1 VTGQLRAFVVAGTHS
16 GVGKTTVTVGLVGA
30 LRARGLGV
38 APFKAGPDYID
49 PTYHT
54 AAAGQPSRNLDTWL
68 MPRDAIRR
76 SFDRGAGRADIVVVE
91 GVMGLFDGKDNELDD
106 GSTASL
112 AKLLGLPVVLVVDAR
127 AMSGSAAAL
136 VHGYASFD
144 ADVNLCGVI
153 LNNLGSD
160 HHYELAR
167 DAVERHTGV
176 PVFGGIL
183 RSDGLVLPERH
194 LGLIP
199 EPERAAAS
207 VIGEAARIVAQRVD
221 IDALLARTQIARRA
235 EPSRQPRPVSDRVP
249 IAVARD
255 EAFSFYYED
264 GLDALAEAGAELLS
278 FSPLHDRCLPA
289 GARGLYIGG
298 GFPEVFAAGLAEN
311 HPMREEIRQ
320 FGLTGAPV
328 FAECGGHMY
337 LGESLT
343 DQQGVTHPMVGLT
356 PVCSTLA
363 GTRLTLG
370 YRTATSLRDGPLGP
384 AGTVIRGHEFHL
396 STSTPPAD
404 DDACWRV
411 EGSPVT
417 AGGFAR
423 GGTWSSYLHLHFGA
437 QPELARSFV
446 KACAAGTAVGTRS
459 GGRA

>member
-1 VTGQLRAFVVAGTHS
+1 LSGSLPAFVVAGTHS
-16 GVGKTTVTVGLVGA
+16 GVGKTTVTVGLIGA
-30 LRARGLGV
+30 LRARGLRV

-54 AAAGQPSRNLDTWL
+54 AAAGHPSRNLDTWL

-76 SFDRGAGRADIVVVE
+76 SFDRGRTRSDVVVVE
-91 GVMGLFDGKDNELDD
+91 GVMGLFDGKEGERDD

-144 ADVNLCGVI
+144 ADVDVCGVI

-167 DAVERHTGV
+167 DAIERHTGV

-207 VIGEAARIVAQRVD
+207 VIGEAARIVAQRVNL
-221 IDALLARTQIARRA
+221 DALLARTQIDRKP
-235 EPSRQPRPVSDRVP
+235 EPPHQAPSVGDRIPVA
-249 IAVARD
+249 IARD

-278 FSPLHDRCLPA
+278 FSPLRDRHLPA

-298 GFPEVFAAGLAEN
+298 GFPEVFAAGLAQN
-311 HPMREEIRQ
+311 RPMLDAIQ
-320 FGLTGAPV
+320 SFGQSGAPV

-356 PVCSTLA
+356 PVRSTLA

-384 AGTVIRGHEFHL
+384 AGTVIRAHEFHL

-417 AGGFAR
+417 SGGFAR

-446 KACAAGTAVGTRS
+446 GACAAETPART
-459 GGRA
+459 GRRA

>member
-1 VTGQLRAFVVAGTHS
+1 MTEQLRAFVVAGTHS
-16 GVGKTTVTVGLVGA
+16 GVGKTTVTVGLIGA
-30 LRARGLGV
+30 LRARGLRV

-76 SFDRGAGRADIVVVE
+76 SFGRGASRADVVVVE
-91 GVMGLFDGKDNELDD
+91 GVMGLFDGKEDERDD

-136 VHGYASFD
+136 VHGYRSFD
-144 ADVNLCGVI
+144 PDVEVCGVI

-160 HHYELAR
+160 RHYELAR
-167 DAVERHTGV
+167 DAIERHTHV

-199 EPERAAAS
+199 EPERAGAS
-207 VIGEAARIVAQRVD
+207 VINEAARVVAERVD
-221 IDALLARTQIARRA
+221 IDALLARTQIGRKA
-235 EPSRQPRPVSDRVP
+235 EPSRDPHRVPERVP

-278 FSPLHDRCLPA
+278 FSPLRDRGLPA

-311 HPMREEIRQ
+311 QPMRDAIRS

-337 LGESLT
+337 LGQSLT
-343 DQQGVTHPMVGLT
+343 DQHGDTHPMVGLT
-356 PVCSTLA
+356 PVRSTLA

-384 AGTVIRGHEFHL
+384 AGTVIRAHEFHL
-396 STSTPPAD
+396 STSTPPD
-404 DDACWRV
+404 VDSACWRV
-411 EGSPVT
+411 EGSPAT
-417 AGGFAR
+417 AGGFAHR
-423 GGTWSSYLHLHFGA
+423 GTWSSYLHLHFGA
-437 QPELARSFV
+437 QPELARNFV
-446 KACAAGTAVGTRS
+446 AACAGGAAVQAPR
-459 GGRA
+459 GRRG

>member
-1 VTGQLRAFVVAGTHS
+1 MSEQVRAFVVAGTHS
-16 GVGKTTVTVGLVGA
+16 GVGKTTVTVGLLGA
-30 LRARGLGV
+30 LGARGLRV

-49 PTYHT
+49 PTYHA

-76 SFDRGAGRADIVVVE
+76 SFDRAAARADVVVIE
-91 GVMGLFDGKDNELDD
+91 GVMGLFDGKEGEQDD

-136 VHGYASFD
+136 VHGYQSFD
-144 ADVNLCGVI
+144 PDLDVCGVI

-167 DAVERHTGV
+167 DAIERHTHV

-207 VIGEAARIVAQRVD
+207 VIDEAARVVARRID
-221 IDALLARTQIARRA
+221 LDALLARSQTR
-235 EPSRQPRPVSDRVP
+235 RPVPPSPESPPTAERVP
-249 IAVARD
+249 IALARD

-264 GLDALAEAGAELLS
+264 GLDALVETGADLLP
-278 FSPLHDRCLPA
+278 FSPLHDARLPA

-298 GFPEVFAAGLAEN
+298 GFPEVFAAGLTQN
-311 HPMREEIRQ
+311 RPMREAIHS

-343 DQQGVTHPMVGLT
+343 DQQGDTHAMAGLT
-356 PVCSTLA
+356 PVRSTLA

-384 AGTVIRGHEFHL
+384 AGTTIRAHEFHL
-396 STSTPPAD
+396 SVSTPPDAAS
-404 DDACWRV
+404 ACWRV
-411 EGSPVT
+411 EGSPATPV
-417 AGGFAR
+417 GFAR
-423 GGTWSSYLHLHFGA
+423 DGVWSSYLHLHFGA

-446 KACAAGTAVGTRS
+446 AACASVHIARAPG
-459 GGRA
+459 GGRN

>member
-1 VTGQLRAFVVAGTHS
+1 LSETIPAFVVAGTHS

-30 LRARGLGV
+30 LRARGLSV

-49 PTYHT
+49 PTYHA

-68 MPRDAIRR
+68 MTREAIRR
-76 SFDRGAGRADIVVVE
+76 SFDRGAARADVVVVE
-91 GVMGLFDGKDNELDD
+91 GVMGLFDGKEDERND

-136 VHGYASFD
+136 IHGFTTFD
-144 ADVNLCGVI
+144 SAVDVCGVI

-167 DAVERHTGV
+167 AAIERHTGV
-176 PVFGGIL
+176 PVFGRIL
-183 RSDGLVLPERH
+183 RSDALVLPERH

-199 EPERAAAS
+199 EPERAS
-207 VIGEAARIVAQRVD
+207 TGVVDEAACVISQRVD
-221 IDALLARTQIARRA
+221 IDALLARVAVNRASELYA
-235 EPSRQPRPVSDRVP
+235 EPQAVVERVP

-311 HPMREEIRQ
+311 QPMRQAIRN

-343 DQQGVTHPMVGLT
+343 DQEGNTHPMVGLT
-356 PVCSTLA
+356 PVRSTLA

-384 AGTVIRGHEFHL
+384 AGTVIRAHEFHL
-396 STSTPPAD
+396 SAATPPDAGS
-404 DDACWRV
+404 ACWRV
-411 EGSPVT
+411 EGSP
-417 AGGFAR
+417 AMAAGFAR

-437 QPELARSFV
+437 QPALARNFV
-446 KACAAGTAVGTRS
+446 GACAAGEGA
-459 GGRA
+459 